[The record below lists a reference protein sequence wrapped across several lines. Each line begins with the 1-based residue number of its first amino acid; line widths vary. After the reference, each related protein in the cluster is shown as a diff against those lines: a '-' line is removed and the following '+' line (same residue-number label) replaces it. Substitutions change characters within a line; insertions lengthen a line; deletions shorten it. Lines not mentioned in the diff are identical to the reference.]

1 MNLEALRGEFSA
13 AGAWLEGHFV
23 LSSGLHSSIYLQCAR
38 ALMEPDRAARLC
50 GALAGRVQEALAG
63 AGDEVSLCVSPAMG
77 GVIAGYEAARQ
88 LGVPSVFAERVEGV
102 FRFRRG
108 FEIPP
113 GAACVVVED
122 VVTTGGSVREC
133 IAAVREAGGR
143 VVLAAA
149 LVDRSGGRADVGVQL
164 VALLEIDAPHYAA
177 DDIPPELRA
186 IPPVSP
192 GSRRLPG

>member
-1 MNLEALRGEFSA
+1 MKTEEIRAEFLA

-23 LSSGLHSSIYLQCAR
+23 LSSGLHSSVYLQCAR
-38 ALMEPDRAARLC
+38 ALMDPERSARLC
-50 GALAGRVQEALAG
+50 GELARRIREALAE
-63 AGDEVSLCVSPAMG
+63 AGESVSFCVSPAMG

-88 LGVPSVFAERVEGV
+88 LGVPSMFAERVGGA

-108 FEIPP
+108 FEVPS

-133 IAAVREAGGR
+133 IAALHDAGGR
-143 VVLAAA
+143 AVLAAA
-149 LVDRSGGRADVGVQL
+149 LVDRSAGRADVGVPL
-164 VALLEIDAPHYAA
+164 VSLLRIDAPQF
-177 DDIPPELRA
+177 PPDAVPPALQA

-192 GSRRLPG
+192 GSRRLAG